1 MVAGT
6 RNLTLSTFAFLIRNL
21 ESLEYLSLPN
31 NNLMFVD
38 DRFIK
43 SVPKSVHSLDVTGNK
58 IDCRIC
64 KILTFSG
71 LVIDKCFDGNAS
83 QVRML
88 QKKLTRVTE
97 LVS

>member
-1 MVAGT
+1 
-6 RNLTLSTFAFLIRNL
+6 
-21 ESLEYLSLPN
+21 
-31 NNLMFVD
+31 MFVD

-43 SVPKSVHSLDVTGNK
+43 SVPKSVHSLDLTGNK

-64 KILTFSG
+64 KILTFRG

-88 QKKLTRVTE
+88 TRVTE
-97 LVS
+97 LKDLINRQGLGVQSLGTNCNTQILPHNRNL